1 MTGVGFAA
9 GPCELGDLRIEI
21 RSVNGRTLGTKL
33 RLPQTCSGY
42 EAAVDELLRLRL
54 QRGSVTVTV
63 ERSQAGPTLPDPA
76 VVSRLAAEL
85 GTLAFKLGLAAP
97 SLADVLQLAS
107 ANRADTPTSRPLPPG
122 FATLLEA
129 AITDL
134 LRHRADD
141 GRATVQACVETLA
154 QFEAHLAIARER
166 APTLA
171 ERYRER
177 LLTRVQELLAVHAPG
192 ETQLADVVREVAI
205 YADRVDVAE
214 ELQRLDAHLHEVR
227 QVLARGGEVGRRLEF
242 LLQELLR
249 ETNTM
254 GSKSPDTAMTHAV
267 VTMKTCIDR
276 LKEQAANLE

>member
-9 GPCELGDLRIEI
+9 GPCELGELRIEI
-21 RSVNGRTLGTKL
+21 RSVNGRTLGSKL
-33 RLPQTCSGY
+33 RLPQACNGY

-63 ERSQAGPTLPDPA
+63 ERSQLGPSLPDPA
-76 VVSRLAAEL
+76 VVTRLAGEL
-85 GTLAFKLGLAAP
+85 TGLAAALGLAPP
-97 SLADVLQLAS
+97 SLVDVLQLAA
-107 ANRADTPTSRPLPPG
+107 ANRADAPTSRPLPPG
-122 FATLLEA
+122 FAALLEA

-141 GRATVQACVETLA
+141 GRATVQACVETLV
-154 QFEAHLAIARER
+154 QFEAQLAVARER
-166 APTLA
+166 APSLA

-177 LLTRVQELLAVHAPG
+177 LLTRVQELLAVHVPG
-192 ETQLADVVREVAI
+192 ETQLTDVVREVAI

-214 ELQRLDAHLHEVR
+214 ELQRIDAHLHEFR
-227 QVLARGGEVGRRLEF
+227 QALARGGEVGRRLEF